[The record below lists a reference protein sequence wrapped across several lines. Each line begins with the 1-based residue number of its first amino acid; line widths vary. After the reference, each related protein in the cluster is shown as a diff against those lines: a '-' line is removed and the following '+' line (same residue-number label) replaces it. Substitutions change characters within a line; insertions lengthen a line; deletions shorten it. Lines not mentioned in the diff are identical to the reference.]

1 MVERVKDEVWDVLE
15 EVIKEHPVLLNRAPT
30 LHRLGIQAF
39 EPVLVEGRAI
49 KLHPLVCTA
58 YNADFDGDQMAVHVP
73 LSAEAQAEARFLMLS
88 ANNLLK
94 PQDGKPVTVPT
105 QDMVL
110 GTYYLTIKNEEYK
123 GKIRVFSSPEE
134 ALMAYNQA
142 LQDRIYEADANNLST
157 FGEIEGDRLTLH
169 APIKIRM
176 SKKIDGKTVQGI
188 IDTTIGR
195 LIFNEAVPQDL
206 GFVDRS
212 NPENLFKLEIDFL
225 VDKNSLQKI
234 IDRCIKVHGTTQTA
248 IVLDRI
254 KALGFKYS
262 TKGAIIAGTDITELK
277 GQQNVLVQQE
287 KLAVLGQM
295 GAGIVHETRNFL
307 STIKGRCQLIDVLTE
322 DQGIKNH
329 LSKINSN
336 IDELN
341 MMMSEFLFLSKPKQ
355 PLFEEL
361 SMYDIIHSI
370 KGMIEASSVIKG
382 VTVDFDLS
390 KEERYL
396 LCDEAQIKQ
405 VILNMCKNAV
415 EAMSE
420 QSRAKLKVS
429 TGYNKQ
435 TNEMFIKISDNGKG
449 ISKESLEKIG
459 TPFFTTKKP
468 WKPLASRVS
477 IWLRGI
483 DLNYRPSGYEPDEL
497 PDCSTPRCY
506 DVYIIT
512 HFINNYNT
520 LLLIKTK
527 SP

>member
-1 MVERVKDEVWDVLE
+1 MVDRDKKVVLCNKALENMCGISKERIIGMDISVLHKFVDNQSIQLLDLALKGHEVNHLH
-15 EVIKEHPVLLNRAPT
+15 EVTLLLDNN
-30 LHRLGIQAF
+30 
-39 EPVLVEGRAI
+39 ES
-49 KLHPLVCTA
+49 K
-58 YNADFDGDQMAVHVP
+58 
-73 LSAEAQAEARFLMLS
+73 
-88 ANNLLK
+88 NLL
-94 PQDGKPVTVPT
+94 
-105 QDMVL
+105 L
-110 GTYYLTIKNEEYK
+110 YI
-123 GKIRVFSSPEE
+123 
-134 ALMAYNQA
+134 
-142 LQDRIYEADANNLST
+142 
-157 FGEIEGDRLTLH
+157 
-169 APIKIRM
+169 APIYN
-176 SKKIDGKTVQGI
+176 IDKDVI
-188 IDTTIGR
+188 
-195 LIFNEAVPQDL
+195 
-206 GFVDRS
+206 
-212 NPENLFKLEIDFL
+212 
-225 VDKNSLQKI
+225 
-234 IDRCIKVHGTTQTA
+234 
-248 IVLDRI
+248 
-254 KALGFKYS
+254 
-262 TKGAIIAGTDITELK
+262 GAIIAGTDITELK

-477 IWLRGI
+477 IWLRGT
-483 DLNYRPSGYEPDEL
+483 DLNCRPSGYEPDEL